1 MLLDAQIFSLCIIP
15 KALVAMKNM
24 VQRAELLC
32 SFTAL
37 CMSLLC
43 LYLVGLWQS
52 TEPVIH
58 NFFWLWWDLPVG
70 STKIKK
76 ILGKWLTPEL
86 CVCVCGQ
93 GVVSY
98 STLDFMCWH
107 FETNVSGCR
116 LPAVKICPGH
126 VTEANWNGNALPSR
140 KGASTTLIQE
150 NQNCLWGSH
159 RKNACNVIWWTSC
172 IRWVC
177 RLCA

>member
-1 MLLDAQIFSLCIIP
+1 MYNTKGISCYEEHGAKGRAPVFIYSTLYVFIVFVLSRFMAVNSL
-15 KALVAMKNM
+15 
-24 VQRAELLC
+24 
-32 SFTAL
+32 
-37 CMSLLC
+37 
-43 LYLVGLWQS
+43 

-76 ILGKWLTPEL
+76 ILGKWLTPER
-86 CVCVCGQ
+86 CVCGQ

-126 VTEANWNGNALPSR
+126 VTEANWNGNTLPSR